1 MKIQLSTTMHRSLR
15 EYEELAR
22 PRDEAKT
29 SNSLDSFKQ
38 EAQRRRDEDA
48 RRLFALLR
56 EKYPEMQPQEILDL
70 ANKFGSL

>member
-38 EAQRRRDEDA
+38 ETHVACS
-48 RRLFALLR
+48 FALLR